1 MKSLSNGGIFYLI
14 YNILNLLFPFLTGI
28 YVARVLLP
36 ESIGAVGAAQNL
48 AQYFV
53 ILAFLGIPTYGMR
66 EMSKVRNDFKER
78 SKLYSELFIINLMST
93 FCFLLLYII
102 LILIVPAYRNELK
115 LYLIAGCLIALNVFN
130 ISWLYEG
137 LEEFKF
143 ISVRNVLFKI
153 FSFLLLVVFVRRQE
167 DIYKYVIVTVFG
179 TAGNY
184 VVNMLYSTKYVK
196 FTTKSLHL
204 RRHMKSILYL
214 VAVNL
219 AIELYSLV
227 DITMMNFL
235 SNKQS
240 IAFYKY
246 GQTIERILLQIVNT
260 FTMVIVPRIS
270 YYYEKK
276 KINEFNELISKAFKL
291 IIMTSLPMIVGIYL
305 TSDVLLV
312 KLYGQPY
319 IESSYILK
327 TLSVLL
333 IISPTGYLLGS
344 RILLVTGRENKM
356 TISVGIGAIVNIIG
370 NYILIPVYSG
380 IGAGIAS
387 LLSEIIVAI
396 TYVLLGRKYFK
407 LRNVTSTVKK
417 TIASSMMMGLF
428 LILCNML
435 GANGWVVLI
444 LQIILGV
451 AIYIVSL
458 LVLREEIAIKYYG
471 WIREK
476 ISKWI

>member
-1 MKSLSNGGIFYLI
+1 
-14 YNILNLLFPFLTGI
+14 
-28 YVARVLLP
+28 
-36 ESIGAVGAAQNL
+36 
-48 AQYFV
+48 
-53 ILAFLGIPTYGMR
+53 
-66 EMSKVRNDFKER
+66 
-78 SKLYSELFIINLMST
+78 
-93 FCFLLLYII
+93 
-102 LILIVPAYRNELK
+102 
-115 LYLIAGCLIALNVFN
+115 
-130 ISWLYEG
+130 
-137 LEEFKF
+137 
-143 ISVRNVLFKI
+143 
-153 FSFLLLVVFVRRQE
+153 
-167 DIYKYVIVTVFG
+167 
-179 TAGNY
+179 
-184 VVNMLYSTKYVK
+184 
-196 FTTKSLHL
+196 
-204 RRHMKSILYL
+204 
-214 VAVNL
+214 
-219 AIELYSLV
+219 
-227 DITMMNFL
+227 
-235 SNKQS
+235 
-240 IAFYKY
+240 
-246 GQTIERILLQIVNT
+246 
-260 FTMVIVPRIS
+260 MVIVPRIS

-471 WIREK
+471 WFREK
-476 ISKWI
+476 ISSCSMGYKKRRYNEGDVKYGI